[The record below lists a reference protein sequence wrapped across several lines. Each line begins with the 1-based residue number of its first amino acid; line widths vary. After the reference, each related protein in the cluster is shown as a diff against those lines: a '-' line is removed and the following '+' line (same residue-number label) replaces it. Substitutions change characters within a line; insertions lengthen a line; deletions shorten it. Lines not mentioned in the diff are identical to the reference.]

1 MQIEIRGAE
10 RLSFRERQVVVLKET
25 GHSGDVIARRLG
37 LSAATVATLYHRAKA
52 KGFQVVIV
60 LEGDPLTLY
69 DPGDDEEGAAGAAG
83 PAAAVGPGEEGEP

>member
-25 GHSGDVIARRLG
+25 GVAAEAIARRLG
-37 LSAATVATLYHRAKA
+37 IGPATVATLYNRAKA

-60 LEGDPLTLY
+60 LDGDPLGLY
-69 DPGDDEEGAAGAAG
+69 DPGDGDPDAAEP
-83 PAAAVGPGEEGEP
+83 PAKGDDAS